1 MPLSRTT
8 FPGCYLLPVP
18 VLDVAGTTVAI
29 GDVAAQAEQV
39 MDNLR
44 TALRAAGADL
54 QEPLSRDRQE
64 EIRTYLTS
72 QRSADSV
79 PD

>member
-1 MPLSRTT
+1 
-8 FPGCYLLPVP
+8 V
-18 VLDVAGTTVAI
+18 VGTTVAI

-54 QEPLSRDRQE
+54 QEPLSRDRLGGDQDVFDVAE
-64 EIRTYLTS
+64 VR
-72 QRSADSV
+72 
-79 PD
+79 

>member
-1 MPLSRTT
+1 MYCRCLS
-8 FPGCYLLPVP
+8 
-18 VLDVAGTTVAI
+18 LDVAGTTVAI